1 MVYEDLER
9 DVNIVLNKPMNEET
23 EIRKTKVKTNEKEYE
38 GNVKLIYVLITKE
51 IFIR

>member
-1 MVYEDLER
+1 
-9 DVNIVLNKPMNEET
+9 MNEET

-51 IFIR
+51 IFIRQNIYVFQIFKTNNFIK